1 MDESLPQGGDFFYYA
16 ISEYTKKVPTVHFL
30 SPNIIINASRQELGN
45 FFQLADA
52 VRIMLYLEIER

>member
-16 ISEYTKKVPTVHFL
+16 ISEYTKKVPTVRLL
-30 SPNIIINASRQELGN
+30 SPNIIIKAFRRELGK